1 MILTILAIATGLL
14 IGVLSGGSLRR
25 LPATPIRFAWLM
37 LVGLVLP
44 ALADQFDVPGG
55 TFLVLI
61 ALMAVA
67 AFAAMNL
74 HLVGMGV
81 VLVGLG
87 MNLIPVAIN
96 GAMPVRADSLV
107 AAGLV
112 EAENVERAEVSGARR
127 IEAPGDHFTFLG
139 DIIPIR
145 LTKQVLSFGDLV
157 ILFGVADIACN
168 LVRRRRKRGDL
179 PSGAEEALAAISGD
193 DTSQDID
200 LTNTLQLPDESS
212 QTSIAT
218 ANVAHD

>member
-1 MILTILAIATGLL
+1 MILTISAIAIGLL
-14 IGVLSGGSLRR
+14 IGVLTGGSLRR
-25 LPATPIRFAWLM
+25 LSATPIRFAWLM

-44 ALADQFDVPGG
+44 ALVSQFDVPGG
-55 TFLVLI
+55 TFLILI

-67 AFAAMNL
+67 AFAATNL

-81 VLVGLG
+81 VLVGLA
-87 MNLIPVAIN
+87 MNVIPVAIN

-112 EAENVERAEVSGARR
+112 AAEDVGRAEVSGARR
-127 IEAPGDHFTFLG
+127 IEEPGDHFTFLG

-157 ILFGVADIACN
+157 ILFGVADIAAN

-179 PSGAEEALAAISGD
+179 PTGAEQALAAIAGD
-193 DTSQDID
+193 AETLD
-200 LTNTLQLPDESS
+200 LTDRVQLSDDSS
-212 QTSIAT
+212 HPSITT
-218 ANVAHD
+218 AKAAHD